1 MLTIAITNQKGG
13 VGKTT
18 TAYHL
23 ARAASLRGIRTLVID
38 LDPQGNLTD
47 SLVDLADGDAGMA
60 DVLSTSS
67 SYCLDE
73 VVAPTPWEGV
83 HLVPSGADA
92 LALVRNELVTGGPG
106 REMRLR
112 EALAPV
118 AGSFDLALIDC
129 APALDTLAVNAFAAA
144 DGILVVSQ
152 SRLYSA
158 TGLAH
163 LLNTVEAVRA
173 YYNPTV
179 SVMGVIVNQHRA
191 RTRQGAHWIDELT
204 TACRK
209 RGLRLFDP
217 PIPDA
222 VAISDA
228 AESGMGLDE
237 WPGGAKLASL
247 YDAHLSAILATGGD
261 VL

>member
-1 MLTIAITNQKGG
+1 STPADSNTS
-13 VGKTT
+13 
-18 TAYHL
+18 Y
-23 ARAASLRGIRTLVID
+23 TLKCEE
-38 LDPQGNLTD
+38 P
-47 SLVDLADGDAGMA
+47 
-60 DVLSTSS
+60 
-67 SYCLDE
+67 
-73 VVAPTPWEGV
+73 
-83 HLVPSGADA
+83 
-92 LALVRNELVTGGPG
+92 
-106 REMRLR
+106 
-112 EALAPV
+112 
-118 AGSFDLALIDC
+118 
-129 APALDTLAVNAFAAA
+129 VNAFAAA

-163 LLNTVEAVRA
+163 LLNTVEAVHA
-173 YYNPTV
+173 YYNPSV
-179 SVMGVIVNQHRA
+179 SLMGVIVNQHRA
-191 RTRQGAHWIDELT
+191 RTRQGAHWVDELT

-237 WPGGAKLASL
+237 WPGAAKLASL
-247 YDAHLSAILATGGD
+247 YDAHLSTLLAAGSG